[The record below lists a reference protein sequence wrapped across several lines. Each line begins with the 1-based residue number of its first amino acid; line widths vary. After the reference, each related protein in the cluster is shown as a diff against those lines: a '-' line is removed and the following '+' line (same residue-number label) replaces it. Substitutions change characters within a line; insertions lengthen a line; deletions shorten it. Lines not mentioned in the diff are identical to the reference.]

1 MNVDGQTTDELE
13 PRASRKRRA
22 ILDAAGDVFLR
33 NGYVGTSMDEIA
45 TIASV
50 SKQTVYKHF
59 TDKATLF
66 NELITATV
74 GDTDGAQG
82 PIVPSGVGPLDEE
95 FRVFARHLLY
105 GVMQPRVLQLR
116 RLVIGEATRFPALG
130 RAFHDAGL
138 AAMTDTLATL
148 FVRLADEGRL
158 HVDDP
163 RLAAEHFLWL
173 VLSTPLNRAMLL
185 GDDHGVGTDEL
196 DRYADAGVSAFL
208 AAHAG
213 TNDRPRRVTGR

>member
-1 MNVDGQTTDELE
+1 MNVDSQTTDELE

-33 NGYVGTSMDEIA
+33 NGYMGTSMDEIA
-45 TIASV
+45 AIASV

-74 GDTDGAQG
+74 RNTDGAQG
-82 PIVPSGVGPLDEE
+82 PIVPSGVGPIDEE
-95 FRVFARHLLY
+95 LHAFARQLLH

-138 AAMTDTLATL
+138 AARIDTLAAL
-148 FVRLADEGRL
+148 FARVADEGRL
-158 HVDDP
+158 HVDDA
-163 RLAAEHFLWL
+163 R
-173 VLSTPLNRAMLL
+173 
-185 GDDHGVGTDEL
+185 
-196 DRYADAGVSAFL
+196 
-208 AAHAG
+208 
-213 TNDRPRRVTGR
+213 